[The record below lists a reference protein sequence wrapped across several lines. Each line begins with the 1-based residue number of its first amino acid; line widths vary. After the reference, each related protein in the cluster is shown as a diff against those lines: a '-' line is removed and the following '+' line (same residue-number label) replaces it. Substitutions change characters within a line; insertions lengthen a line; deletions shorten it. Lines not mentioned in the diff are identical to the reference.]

1 MDLEQKQ
8 FLNVPFEIKEID
20 NEQDPRY
27 MFFEGYASTFDN
39 VDLGNDVVEKGAFL
53 KSIQSRPE
61 IKLLWQHSMDKPVG
75 KSIELKEDDRGLFL
89 RGRIS
94 KRTSLGKDTAAL
106 IEDGVIDSMSIGFF
120 IKEYDIKEGIRH
132 LKEIDLFE
140 TSLVTMPMNPQANLT
155 GFKGFKDTEINSL
168 KDIETFLKEGGLSNN
183 ESKALIS
190 KIKEFSLQRDV
201 EEKAK
206 EQRDADTKKL
216 LEGIENLRNFV
227 KTKH

>member
-8 FLNVPFEIKEID
+8 FLNVPFEVKEID
-20 NEQDPRY
+20 NDQDPRY
-27 MFFEGYASTFDN
+27 MFFEGYASTFGN
-39 VDLGNDVVEKGAFL
+39 VDLGDDVVEKGAFL

-94 KRTSLGKDTAAL
+94 KRTTLGQDTATL

-140 TSLVTMPMNPQANLT
+140 TSLVTMPMNPEANLT
-155 GFKGFKDTEINSL
+155 GFKAFKDTEINSL

-190 KIKEFSLQRDV
+190 KIKEFSLQRDA

-216 LEGIENLRNFV
+216 LEGIEDLTNFV
-227 KTKH
+227 KNIN